1 MRIAV
6 HAFDGITTFHL
17 SAPLLTFGEVGRQ
30 GLDEDWSCTVFSA
43 GGSPVRSAEGVLL
56 DGLVDPGIV
65 EAADMLILPS
75 WPTDLPEPEEWML
88 AEIRAAHARGATVVG
103 LCLGAFP
110 VAASG
115 VLDGRTAA
123 THWAAADRFAEEF
136 PAVDVRDDALY
147 VDHGDVLTSA
157 GTASALDAC
166 LHLVR
171 ERLGAAAASTVARHL
186 VIAPHRDGDQ
196 AQYIHRPIPAPGDG
210 PIGRT
215 ASWALAHLD
224 EDLSVEE
231 LAARSRMSPRQF
243 SRRFRQEVG
252 ASPAR
257 WVLARRLDEA
267 CRLLEVTDWSVE
279 RVARTCGF
287 ASAVTFRQNFV
298 ARCST
303 TPTSYRR
310 RFAGL
315 IDGP

>member
-30 GLDEDWSCTVFSA
+30 GLAEGWSVTVWSDDGA
-43 GGSPVRSAEGVLL
+43 PVRTAEG
-56 DGLVDPGIV
+56 LVVDELAGPQAA
-65 EAADMLILPS
+65 EEADMLVLPS
-75 WPTDLPEPEEWML
+75 WPEHLPEP
-88 AEIRAAHARGATVVG
+88 AEPMRGLVRRARRRGARVVG

-110 VAASG
+110 VAAAG
-115 VLDGRTAA
+115 LLDGRTAA
-123 THWAAADRFAEEF
+123 THWTAVETFAERF
-136 PAVDVRDDALY
+136 PAVEVLDDALY
-147 VDHGDVLTSA
+147 ADHGHVLTSA

-171 ERLGAAAASTVARHL
+171 SRLGAVVATTVARQL

-196 AQYIHRPIPAPGDG
+196 AQYIRRPSPEPGEG
-210 PIGRT
+210 PVGRT
-215 ASWALAHLD
+215 AAWALAHLD
-224 EDLSVEE
+224 RTLSVAE
-231 LAARSRMSPRQF
+231 LAAVARMSPRQF
-243 SRRFRQEVG
+243 SRRFRQEMG
-252 ASPAR
+252 TTPAR
-257 WVLARRLDEA
+257 WIMARRLEEA
-267 CRLLEVTDWSVE
+267 GRLLEATDWSVE

-287 ASAVTFRQNFV
+287 ASAVTFRQNFA
-298 ARCST
+298 ARYST